1 MLTQTETRKKTNVTS
16 VNRMDTTRVTN
27 DITHQV
33 SIDVTTSRPRNSLA
47 IIVENRTTTL
57 GIAEQENLI
66 IKIKKKNSKNKKNKL
81 KKIKKNKKNIRK
93 MII

>member
-1 MLTQTETRKKTNVTS
+1 MLTQTKTRKKTNETLNVTS
-16 VNRMDTTRVTN
+16 VNRMDTTRVTS

-57 GIAEQENLI
+57 GIADREDLTT
-66 IKIKKKNSKNKKNKL
+66 KIKNNNKKKY
-81 KKIKKNKKNIRK
+81 
-93 MII
+93 